1 MKKLFLIISTAL
13 LLTYIAYRGI
23 EMYQFAKG
31 VQADNFK
38 NENHYDKVRLDYLE
52 NKNNLTITET
62 QLGQIELNDLSGAN
76 IIENLQSEFKS
87 SRINKGIGHQDGP
100 DFILYSVIYEDK
112 ENIYVSMDSEDS
124 TIMKSITILT
134 SEIKDNY
141 GLGVGMPTQKIIE
154 TRKNISFY
162 ADLHMN
168 IYANE
173 ENSNIKY
180 RLNGDLKSLNDSTYV
195 SDNHSVEDWQVNE
208 MKIEFIIWDKENGW

>member
-1 MKKLFLIISTAL
+1 MKKLILIISTASL
-13 LLTYIAYRGI
+13 LIYIGYRAI
-23 EMYQFAKG
+23 EMLQFAKG
-31 VQADNFK
+31 VQADTIK

-52 NKNNLTITET
+52 NKNKRTITET

-76 IIENLQSEFKS
+76 MIEKLQSEFKQS
-87 SRINKGIGHQDGP
+87 KINKEIGQQDGP

-112 ENIYVSMDSEDS
+112 ENIYISMDSEDS
-124 TIMKSITILT
+124 TILKSITILT
-134 SEIKDNY
+134 PEIKDNY

-173 ENSNIKY
+173 DNSNIKY
-180 RLNGDLKSLNDSTYV
+180 RLNGDLKNLNDSTYV
-195 SDNHSVEDWQVNE
+195 SDNQSVEDWQVNE